1 MISSIQRL
9 ALQSSHIA
17 YTQIRLVIVQLH
29 QKYSQLPF
37 LGLILPPWS
46 AAASARFVVRAY
58 VVSCPAPH
66 LPSLFFHLLDV

>member
-37 LGLILPPWS
+37 SRADPSSMVSRRLRAVCGAGLRRLMPSSTSPLPVLPPS
-46 AAASARFVVRAY
+46 
-58 VVSCPAPH
+58 
-66 LPSLFFHLLDV
+66 